1 MAGRAVA
8 SGFRRARTGCRQ
20 FRFGDCSATIPSAPR
35 PLAETMFGLP
45 IETLALLFG
54 VPVLWIAY
62 TLVFLAVSRKWS
74 RSSHEPAER

>member
-1 MAGRAVA
+1 
-8 SGFRRARTGCRQ
+8 
-20 FRFGDCSATIPSAPR
+20 
-35 PLAETMFGLP
+35 MFGLP